1 MARSEAIRIAKY
13 SELLDHEND
22 MVVHLS
28 GEERSRIEEAIARAG
43 GHVHE
48 QESSRNVWTVRHNM
62 GKYPSVATYTCTS
75 GSMSRIFGD
84 VEYPDENTVVIRFSA
99 SVSGVAYLN

>member
-1 MARSEAIRIAKY
+1 MAEVVRLAKY
-13 SELLDHEND
+13 SELFSHEND
-22 MVVHLS
+22 TVSHLS
-28 GEERSRIEEAIARAG
+28 GEDRSRIEEAIARAG
-43 GHVHE
+43 GYVHE

-84 VEYPDENTVVIRFSA
+84 VEYLDENTVVIRFSA